1 MKEYTGD
8 RIRNVAIVGHGGA
21 GTTSVTEALLYRSGA
36 ISRMCKV
43 EDGATTTD
51 YEPEEI
57 KRGVSVNATLAP
69 VEWRDT
75 KINFIDTPGFADFVA
90 EVKGAFRAVDSALIV
105 VCATSGVQVGTEQCW
120 KHICRVSFSLIRWIV
135 KMLILI
141 VSLTTCVLRSVNVY
155 CRCNYL
161 SVRKPIS
168 AALSTSTK

>member
-75 KINFIDTPGFADFVA
+75 KINFIDTPGFTHSEDYASP
-90 EVKGAFRAVDSALIV
+90 SAPPKP
-105 VCATSGVQVGTEQCW
+105 VCRLCSRGQRRFP
-120 KHICRVSFSLIRWIV
+120 CR
-135 KMLILI
+135 
-141 VSLTTCVLRSVNVY
+141 
-155 CRCNYL
+155 
-161 SVRKPIS
+161 
-168 AALSTSTK
+168 

>member
-21 GTTSVTEALLYRSGA
+21 GTTSVTEGLLYRSGA
-36 ISRMCKV
+36 ITRMGKV

-105 VCATSGVQVGTEQCW
+105 VWLYAQPAACRLAPNSAGNLLK
-120 KHICRVSFSLIRWIV
+120 KHICH
-135 KMLILI
+135 
-141 VSLTTCVLRSVNVY
+141 
-155 CRCNYL
+155 
-161 SVRKPIS
+161 
-168 AALSTSTK
+168 A

>member
-21 GTTSVTEALLYRSGA
+21 GTTSVTEGLLYRSGA
-36 ISRMCKV
+36 ITRMGKV

-75 KINFIDTPGFADFVA
+75 KINFIDTPGFHKPRNELDKNMTVRLLLYVQPAA
-90 EVKGAFRAVDSALIV
+90 CRLAPNSAGNLLK
-105 VCATSGVQVGTEQCW
+105 
-120 KHICRVSFSLIRWIV
+120 KHIC
-135 KMLILI
+135 
-141 VSLTTCVLRSVNVY
+141 
-155 CRCNYL
+155 
-161 SVRKPIS
+161 P
-168 AALSTSTK
+168 A

>member
-1 MKEYTGD
+1 MQKLKLNNVYKQGGICMKEYTGD

-21 GTTSVTEALLYRSGA
+21 GTTSVTEGLLYRSGA
-36 ISRMCKV
+36 ITRMGKV

-90 EVKGAFRAVDSALIV
+90 EVKGAFRA
-105 VCATSGVQVGTEQCW
+105 
-120 KHICRVSFSLIRWIV
+120 F
-135 KMLILI
+135 
-141 VSLTTCVLRSVNVY
+141 
-155 CRCNYL
+155 
-161 SVRKPIS
+161 RKQNGP
-168 AALSTSTK
+168 

>member
-21 GTTSVTEALLYRSGA
+21 GTTSVTEGLLYRSGA
-36 ISRMCKV
+36 ITRMGKV

-105 VCATSGVQVGTEQCW
+105 VWRLLLYVQPAACRLAPNSAGNLLK
-120 KHICRVSFSLIRWIV
+120 KHIC
-135 KMLILI
+135 
-141 VSLTTCVLRSVNVY
+141 
-155 CRCNYL
+155 
-161 SVRKPIS
+161 P
-168 AALSTSTK
+168 A